1 MRKPVEMD
9 THDLHLNMY
18 WKQDM
23 CTIIII
29 IGKSTFVLCDGMD
42 ILLRYLIPC
51 MCHISER
58 SG

>member
-1 MRKPVEMD
+1 MRKPVETD

-23 CTIIII
+23 CTNGV
-29 IGKSTFVLCDGMD
+29 IGKSTVVLCVGMD